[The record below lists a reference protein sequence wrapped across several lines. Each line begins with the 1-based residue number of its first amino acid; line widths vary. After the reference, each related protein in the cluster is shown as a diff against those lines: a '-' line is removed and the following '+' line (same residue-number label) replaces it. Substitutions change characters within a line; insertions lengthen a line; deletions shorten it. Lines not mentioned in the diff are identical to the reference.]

1 MLNFSKLAALA
12 KMTHQAAPPA
22 TVAAPDQSDADKLS
36 RRAALRRIGMTG
48 GLSVLGL
55 LTIDDLARL
64 SANKLA
70 QAELTRGLAADL
82 RSAGVA
88 FADHY
93 PSSPPAG
100 PFPSPGAVDPYPEC
114 NGNCSCIGQNTYNDC
129 INQGR
134 HPLICQNDQ
143 AKAQK
148 ECDDKEL

>member
-12 KMTHQAAPPA
+12 KAIPQAAPPA
-22 TVAAPDQSDADKLS
+22 TVAAPDQRDADKLS

-64 SANKLA
+64 SADKLA
-70 QAELTRGLAADL
+70 QTELTRGLAADL
-82 RSAGVA
+82 RSVGVA

-93 PSSPPAG
+93 PSNPPAG

-114 NGNCSCIGQNTYNDC
+114 NGDCSCICDATYRDC
-129 INQGR
+129 IASDAVINCYRDEQICNQG
-134 HPLICQNDQ
+134 C
-143 AKAQK
+143 
-148 ECDDKEL
+148 